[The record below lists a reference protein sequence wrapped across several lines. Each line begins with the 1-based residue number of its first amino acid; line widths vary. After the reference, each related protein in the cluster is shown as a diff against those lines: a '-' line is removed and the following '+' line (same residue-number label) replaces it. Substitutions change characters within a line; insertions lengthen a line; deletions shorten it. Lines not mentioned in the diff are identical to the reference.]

1 MTRTFLLIA
10 GLAAAAGGCVH
21 EQVVSIN
28 ATPALAAVEDV
39 DESLLLDVGI
49 NVFDPN
55 VPDDISEQNEQR
67 LVAGVREAEAR
78 YMAYVMRDTL
88 QETGHWGAVRVLP
101 RGSTN
106 VDIILDARILSSDGE
121 MLTLEVSARDS
132 TGRTWIDAREYSDL
146 AGRLNYRD
154 DANTANT
161 DPFQDLYNQVAN
173 DLVAFREGLADE
185 QIARIRQTTRMR
197 FAADIAP
204 AAFGEYIAE
213 DGGRTTLRRLPAVG
227 DPMLARVERIRERDQ
242 LFIDTLDQHYG
253 AFYDQVRPAYD
264 DWRRFNYEEVV
275 ELRRLEREIRRRT
288 IAGAALIVGG
298 LAVDANSDSAL
309 SSYAG
314 RAGALVGLST
324 VLSTL
329 PMRPEVQVHAETMRE
344 LGDSFELEVR
354 PAVLEIE
361 GKTITLTGSVDAQFE
376 QWRDIL
382 REIYTTETGLPAIN
396 PATGAETDPD
406 G

>member
-1 MTRTFLLIA
+1 MTKRLLLLIS
-10 GLAAAAGGCVH
+10 LAAVTAGCVH
-21 EQVVSIN
+21 EQVITIN

-39 DESLLLDVGI
+39 DEELLLDVGI

-55 VPDDISEQNEQR
+55 VPEDITEQNEQR
-67 LVAGVREAEAR
+67 LVEGVRQAEAR
-78 YMAYVMRDTL
+78 FMAYVMRDTL
-88 QETGHWGAVRVLP
+88 QRTGHWGAVRVLP
-101 RGSTN
+101 RGSAN
-106 VDIILDARILSSDGE
+106 VDLIVDARILNSDGE
-121 MLTLEVSARDS
+121 MLTLEVSAVDS
-132 TGRTWIDAREYSDL
+132 TGRVWLDEREYSDL

-154 DANTANT
+154 DANTSNT
-161 DPFQDLYNQVAN
+161 DPFQDLYNEIAN
-173 DLVAFREGLADE
+173 DLLAYRDSLADE
-185 QIARIRQTTRMR
+185 KLARIRQVTQMR

-204 AAFGEYIAE
+204 AAFGDYISE
-213 DGGRTTLRRLPAVG
+213 QDGRVALRRLPASG
-227 DPMLARVERIRERDQ
+227 DPMLARVDRIRERDQ

-253 AFYDQVRPAYD
+253 AFYGQVRPAYD
-264 DWRRFNYEEVV
+264 DWRRFNYDEIV

-298 LAVDANSDSAL
+298 LAVDANTDSAIG
-309 SSYAG
+309 SYAG

-324 VLSTL
+324 VLSTM

-376 QWRDIL
+376 QWRDLL

-396 PATGAETDPD
+396 PAAPRPEPD